1 MEIGNGIGN
10 GSRHGHRIAAAQL
23 IEAARGARPV
33 RRRQTLVKA
42 ATWGNTA
49 SPASGFTLQM
59 SPRLRKPVSRMT
71 TGGAGSFALEI
82 KLPAAADVDEAG

>member
-1 MEIGNGIGN
+1 
-10 GSRHGHRIAAAQL
+10 
-23 IEAARGARPV
+23 
-33 RRRQTLVKA
+33 
-42 ATWGNTA
+42 
-49 SPASGFTLQM
+49 M